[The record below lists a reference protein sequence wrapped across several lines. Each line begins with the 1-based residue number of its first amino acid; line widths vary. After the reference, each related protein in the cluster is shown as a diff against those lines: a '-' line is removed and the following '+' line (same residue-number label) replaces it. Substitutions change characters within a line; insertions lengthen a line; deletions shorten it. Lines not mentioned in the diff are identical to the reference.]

1 MVYNQNT
8 NAFASSG
15 VGTAA
20 LTTGIIGTLGTALM
34 TGILGPGGLFGGARA
49 IPDTNPASSA
59 VYQLAQKDTVIAKLE
74 AERDADR
81 QFNLVQAEFGNI
93 KQRLAAMEAAAPL
106 REKILVDGIAAL
118 QANLSNI
125 SGYMV
130 KASALPETAEAA

>member
-1 MVYNQNT
+1 MVYNQN
-8 NAFASSG
+8 NDNKSFASTG
-15 VGTAA
+15 MGT
-20 LTTGIIGTLGTALM
+20 TALVLASYAAAASS
-34 TGILGPGGLFGGARA
+34 GILGPGGLFGGARA